1 MKYIFLRLGLEIS
14 KAVAHPVSV
23 DILESQRK
31 IPISP
36 IHFNAKYSGTE

>member
-1 MKYIFLRLGLEIS
+1 MKYILLRLDLKIS

-31 IPISP
+31 IPTSP
-36 IHFNAKYSGTE
+36 IHFNVKYSGTE